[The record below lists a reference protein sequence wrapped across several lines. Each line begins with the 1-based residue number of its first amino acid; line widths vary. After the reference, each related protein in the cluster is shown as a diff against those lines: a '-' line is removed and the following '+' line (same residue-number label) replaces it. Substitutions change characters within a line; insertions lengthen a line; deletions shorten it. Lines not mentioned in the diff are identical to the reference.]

1 MDTTNGLDIEP
12 GTKAGKVLST
22 DNAKA
27 IMDAFSALRAVMKKA
42 GMDEMDDDMKSVEL
56 AIAAKCGD
64 MDMPMVML
72 PPAPFG
78 GATSFAQAVAFMAA
92 QKQAGAVEDLTSIF
106 RQLQDNILGDDDLGA
121 EEKAGAITAL
131 SAEYAGRLQ
140 NPVDGDPYYNGNKS
154 LSFGQR
160 VLSLFGVKKRLP
172 DTPDAIADAITI
184 GATDP
189 AEGALSVFQDKAGT
203 WRWLG
208 IWTNDRKDREGERFP
223 AEAHRDFVDWSDR
236 TGKLPELWGWHT
248 PGSRAGVAEMVDY
261 HDGFMIAAGPF
272 DPEMTD
278 VATKLAGMKDVAMS
292 HGYLYRPS
300 EKVGGEF
307 SRYRTFEISY
317 LPRDKAANEGT
328 AFLVGKE
335 GQMNATKEQWLRQ
348 VYGDERVEAMKTKIV
363 DFQKSLGDG
372 DGATVVGVKDV
383 MDALLDPTGAAPA
396 AANKSDPAPGATP
409 ASPAADAT
417 AAPASDQAPTPAPAG
432 PSAEG
437 LKALSDVIS
446 AAVKEATEPLSTQ
459 VGALAGIPDRLSK
472 IEADMAQHGQQ
483 LTALK
488 EADDAKIAAAFAP
501 RAKPTSAFP
510 SATDSEGNL
519 KDAKDGKAAKDA
531 LGDPEGDPIIPYVQ
545 LARHAPALAE

>member
-1 MDTTNGLDIEP
+1 MMETDNGLDEL
-12 GTKAGKVLST
+12 GAKAGKVLST

-27 IMDAFSALRAVMKKA
+27 IMDAFSALRGVMKKA
-42 GMDEMDDDMKSVEL
+42 GMDEMDDMKSVEL
-56 AIAAKCGD
+56 AIAAKCGTEYAPYEPPPPYGGAQSFEDIDSFAAAQDQAMVVASVADQFQAIWTNVMSDD
-64 MDMPMVML
+64 MASASDKANVIAKAARDMQSRIQTMSAGTAESD
-72 PPAPFG
+72 PPA
-78 GATSFAQAVAFMAA
+78 
-92 QKQAGAVEDLTSIF
+92 
-106 RQLQDNILGDDDLGA
+106 
-121 EEKAGAITAL
+121 
-131 SAEYAGRLQ
+131 
-140 NPVDGDPYYNGNKS
+140 KS
-154 LSFGQR
+154 MLDR
-160 VLSLFGVKKRLP
+160 ALSLFGVKKRS
-172 DTPDAIADAITI
+172 DTPDPAIADAITV

-189 AEGALSVFQDKAGT
+189 AEGALHVFQDKAGT

-208 IWTNDRKDREGERFP
+208 IWSNDRKDREGERFP
-223 AEAHRDFVDWSDR
+223 AEAHKDFVEWSDR
-236 TGKLPELWGWHT
+236 TGRLPELWGWHT

-348 VYGDERVEAMKTKIV
+348 VYGDERVEAMKTKIA

-383 MDALLDPTGAAPA
+383 MDALLDPQG

-409 ASPAADAT
+409 ATAADAT
-417 AAPASDQAPTPAPAG
+417 AAPASDQAPTPAPAD

-437 LKALSDVIS
+437 LKALGDVIS

-472 IEADMAQHGQQ
+472 IEADMSQHGQQ

-488 EADDAKIAAAFAP
+488 EADDAKIASAFAP

-510 SATDSEGNL
+510 SATDSDGNL

-531 LGDPEGDPIIPYVQ
+531 LGDPDGDPINSYVQ